1 MVETTNEELSFIE
14 VWFTDQNSRP
24 LEIEDY
30 VNITLIIGISWYK
43 WGIQLNQEGKNKEKA
58 FYLFQENSVLKMV
71 KS

>member
-1 MVETTNEELSFIE
+1 MVETTNGEFSFIE

-24 LEIEDY
+24 LEIEDF

-43 WGIQLNQEGKNKEKA
+43 WGILLNPEGQNKEKA
-58 FYLFQENSVLKMV
+58 CYLFQEHLVLKMV

>member
-1 MVETTNEELSFIE
+1 MVETTNGEFSFIE

-24 LEIEDY
+24 LEIEDF

-43 WGIQLNQEGKNKEKA
+43 WGIQLIQEGKNKEKA
-58 FYLFQENSVLKMV
+58 FHLFQENLVLKMV